1 MRKRKSRKTSSS
13 PNAPAPIYMQ
23 EGNESSARLPWDY
36 SQPTL
41 RVKGT
46 SEFES
51 TQSFECQVTIRAKVE
66 LSRHQVCI
74 LAAVALF
81 DVAHHGLKV
90 SDWIILEWIY
100 SYLLGSKLDPLER
113 NDSRERELALLLK
126 IVLISG
132 TWMGL
137 EEKNKLPRD
146 IQELIFS
153 SRWIPSSRTYNSW
166 KQIYVLDKFLE
177 VRIVPLDLFMERSK
191 RTTRYS
197 SYCKGYG
204 ESSHM
209 GRRQKTRPS
218 SELDGEPVDLERK
231 EISKSEKARLTE
243 LVLKEIKYRTLRRK

>member
-13 PNAPAPIYMQ
+13 PNAPAPIYTQ

-41 RVKGT
+41 KVKGI

-66 LSRHQVCI
+66 LSRHQICI

-81 DVAHHGLKV
+81 DVAHFGLKV

-153 SRWIPSSRTYNSW
+153 SRWVPSPRTYNSW

-218 SELDGEPVDLERK
+218 SELDGEPVNLERK

-243 LVLKEIKYRTLRRK
+243 LVLKEIKYRTQGRK